1 VASASSA
8 SRTHS
13 TTPGSANV
21 APATQPVADITA
33 ITARDDFLLELGE
46 TLAGQAAVRP
56 VDSVEA
62 ALAAMV
68 GGKRGQVLV
77 IDTRAVAEVRA
88 AVDAAHAA
96 VPRAVVL
103 VFAEGAAEKQ
113 LGAALKGSKVFAVLP
128 LPIDSRKTQAVVAG
142 AVAEAVT
149 KRAAAAP
156 DSNPTTNLRSE
167 LSVGTF
173 QLQATLTSERLF
185 RGRRSRMLL
194 LGIAGAALA
203 ALAGAAVWYFTHG
216 TKTQAPAAAKLAAP
230 PPSTPASPAEVSAP
244 APVPAADTSIVQ
256 GKVDELLEKARLAMH
271 ERRFT
276 EPVGDNALVYYRSA
290 AAADAA
296 NGEARDGLQRVAAML
311 AGRLDEALSAGR
323 LDEASQTLANFKSAA
338 PSDARVGA
346 FEQRLYAAQVAR
358 ALSDAN
364 LERATQYVRQAQQST
379 SIPAEQIARWRA
391 DIARRQEDAKVQRLA
406 LLVEDR
412 IREGTLT
419 GPDDSAKAYLQ
430 QLQAVAPGN
439 PNTQRV
445 AHELIAADLHKARDA
460 AAARSPV
467 EQERWLNEARALGLK
482 PAEAAAFQRELAGAR
497 QKASA
502 AEGERLA
509 QLARERMR
517 DGRLTDPPQD
527 SAAWY
532 LTQLQTFD
540 ATSVTLA
547 DASRELAGKLLDRAR
562 SAVLAGK
569 PPDADLAQAR
579 RWGGDPK
586 DVAAVQQLQAPKGKG
601 APLDASALAANIKRL
616 RSPPP
621 EYPQGALAQHISGSV
636 TLEYSVDTH
645 GEPRDIHV
653 VEATPPGVFDQ
664 AAVTAVKHWRYAPV
678 VVDGTAVEVPAV
690 RTRVRFELPK

>member
-1 VASASSA
+1 MASASSA

-13 TTPGSANV
+13 ATPGSAG
-21 APATQPVADITA
+21 APPATQPAADITA
-33 ITARDDFLLELGE
+33 ITTRDDFLLELGE
-46 TLAGQAAVRP
+46 TLGGQAAVRP

-62 ALAAMV
+62 AIAAMV
-68 GGKRGQVLV
+68 GGKRAQVLV
-77 IDTRAVAEVRA
+77 IDTRDVAEVRA

-128 LPIDSRKTQAVVAG
+128 SPIDLRKTQAVVEG
-142 AVAEAVT
+142 ALAEAVA

-156 DSNPTTNLRSE
+156 DSNPLTSLRSE
-167 LSVGTF
+167 LSVGSF
-173 QLQATLTSERLF
+173 QQRTTHTSEQLF
-185 RGRRSRMLL
+185 RGTRSRMLL
-194 LGIAGAALA
+194 LGIAGAALV
-203 ALAGAAVWYFTHG
+203 ALAGAAVWYFSHATRP
-216 TKTQAPAAAKLAAP
+216 QAPAAAKLEAP
-230 PPSTPASPAEVSAP
+230 PPSAPASPAEVSAP
-244 APVPAADTSIVQ
+244 APVPTADTSIVQ

-276 EPVGDNALVYYRSA
+276 EPVGDNALLYYRSA

-296 NGEARDGLQRVAAML
+296 NGEARDGLQRVAAVL
-311 AGRLDEALSAGR
+311 GGRLDEALSAGR
-323 LDEASQTLANFKSAA
+323 LDEAAQTLANFKSAA
-338 PSDARVGA
+338 PNDARVGA
-346 FEQRLYAAQVAR
+346 FEQRLYAGQVTR
-358 ALSDAN
+358 ALSDGN
-364 LERATQYVRQAQQST
+364 LERAAQYVRQAQQST

-406 LLVEDR
+406 VLVEDR

-419 GPDDSAKAYLQ
+419 GSEDSAKAYML
-430 QLQAVAPGN
+430 QLQAVAPTN

-482 PAEAAAFQRELAGAR
+482 PAEVAVFQRELAGAR

-509 QLARERMR
+509 QLARDRMR

-540 ATSVTLA
+540 AASITLA

-569 PPDADLAQAR
+569 PPDADLALAR
-579 RWGGDPK
+579 RWGADPK
-586 DVAAVQQLQAPKGKG
+586 DVAAVQQLQTPKPKGG
-601 APLDASALAANIKRL
+601 ALDAAALAANIKRL

-621 EYPQGALAQHISGSV
+621 EYPQAAISQHISGSV
-636 TLEYSVDTH
+636 TLEYTIDTH

-664 AAVTAVKHWRYAPV
+664 AAVNAVKHWRYAPV
-678 VVDGTAVEVPAV
+678 VVDGTAVDVPSL